1 MFEVHST
8 LLFSSMI
15 DRLYQRRHVFS
26 QPHKLDAFSSFT
38 WLKENKKKQPWTK
51 ISQYLD
57 TMAMHIRRNGEY
69 QVASRLP
76 EPYIHTVCYFRHLFC
91 ARRASWT
98 SPFTSIKMA
107 AAVVAGVILALF
119 AVMFNFSVHKIDEG
133 KTKYWEA
140 LFVAAVM
147 FKIVFVSFCGKV
159 RLLGLLPLHKAF
171 KIELKAVIEAYLLK
185 TQTSFYVFSYKRC
198 IAKLINI

>member
-38 WLKENKKKQPWTK
+38 WLKENNKKKKQPWTK

-57 TMAMHIRRNGEY
+57 TMAMHTRRNGEY

-76 EPYIHTVCYFRHLFC
+76 KPYIQYRMLF
-91 ARRASWT
+91 
-98 SPFTSIKMA
+98 
-107 AAVVAGVILALF
+107 
-119 AVMFNFSVHKIDEG
+119 
-133 KTKYWEA
+133 
-140 LFVAAVM
+140 
-147 FKIVFVSFCGKV
+147 
-159 RLLGLLPLHKAF
+159 
-171 KIELKAVIEAYLLK
+171 
-185 TQTSFYVFSYKRC
+185 
-198 IAKLINI
+198 